1 MGACENLVRADVLE
15 SRGELPPV
23 EPTDAELLRLLVSGG
38 TGPFSA
44 GEVSTALLD
53 TFGSLAEVLSE
64 QPWKLATVIGVG
76 ARVAARLRAAREIGK
91 RLQVH
96 ESRAPRL
103 HLCGPEDVADLLTEE
118 MSRLDREHFRA
129 ILLNTKNRIIGI
141 RTISIG
147 SLNSSVVHARE
158 VFKAAVAESAQAIVL
173 VHNHPSGIPD
183 PSPEDLMVTE
193 RLAEAG
199 KILGIEVL
207 DHVILGSQGYV
218 SLKELGHL

>member
-1 MGACENLVRADVLE
+1 MGTSDSVVREDALQP
-15 SRGELPPV
+15 RGNIPPV
-23 EPTDAELLRLLVSGG
+23 EPSDVELLCLLVSGG
-38 TGPFSA
+38 TGQCSA
-44 GEVSTALLD
+44 SEVSTALLNR
-53 TFGSLAEVLSE
+53 FGSLAEVLSE
-64 QPWKLATVIGVG
+64 QPCKLATVMGVG
-76 ARVAARLRAAREIGK
+76 AGVAGRLRAAREIGR
-91 RLQVH
+91 RLRIQ

-103 HLCGPEDVADLLTEE
+103 HLRGPEDVAELLTEE

-129 ILLNTKNRIIGI
+129 ILLNTKNRIVGI

-199 KILGIEVL
+199 RILGIEVL